1 MLRTM
6 LEVITRSLD
15 SVRMEEKRTFLE
27 NRNLWDFQMIGPS
40 IGRSKAPTS
49 ARWLRRKHISFNL
62 GFMSILV

>member
-27 NRNLWDFQMIGPS
+27 NRNL
-40 IGRSKAPTS
+40 
-49 ARWLRRKHISFNL
+49 
-62 GFMSILV
+62 